1 MSSQTLTRL
10 AAITGILAGA
20 AAIGGGLYAHFSSP
34 QVIFGIPGFMWIKV
48 DFASGVHQ
56 LVGFGIIM
64 VIGGLLAFKWPALG
78 ICIVCGAAMI
88 GLIGVYDRGRPI
100 GGGDPLRGRW
110 VPYLYYW
117 AAPWLLAWISGIF
130 AGLSLQKSVKQY
142 DSPAPIDTANTVAS
156 AGE

>member
-1 MSSQTLTRL
+1 MTSQTLTRL
-10 AAITGILAGA
+10 AAITGILAGVV
-20 AAIGGGLYAHFSSP
+20 AIGSGLYAHFTSP

-56 LVGFGIIM
+56 LVGLGIIM

-100 GGGDPLRGRW
+100 GGGDPLRSRW
-110 VPYLYYW
+110 IPYMYYW

-130 AGLSLQKSVKQY
+130 AGLSLQKSVKPY
-142 DSPAPIDTANTVAS
+142 DSPAPIDKARAVAS
-156 AGE
+156 GS